1 MAFSCWFGRGG
12 VAASLL
18 LLVLTAC
25 GGPTQKFSDLA
36 QDYVYAA
43 LSFEP
48 VTATGAGYHVHNGVH
63 LNEIPDDFDSNSL
76 AKRREFYAE
85 FRKRLGQFDAAT
97 LSAED
102 RADYDIIQDHIELQL
117 VELDTI
123 QNYKHNPTVYV
134 ELIGNALFS
143 PFVLTYAPAEER
155 FREITARL
163 AKVPALLGQA
173 RQNLVDAPEIWTQVA
188 VKENDG
194 NHDLIVNTLTPNC
207 PKSELASF
215 DRAAREALKSI
226 DDFTNWLNGDL
237 AKRKSD
243 WRLGT
248 EKYSLKFKPVLSLGP
263 NPKQVLAD
271 AEAELAKTRAEMIAT
286 ARPLHAKLFPGAADP
301 GDASKLISA
310 VLGKIALK
318 HGKADTYF
326 ADAKRDL
333 EQVRAFIR
341 EKGFVVL
348 PGQDN
353 LKIIETPV
361 FMRGISAVG
370 GFSSAP
376 PLMPELGAFYSLT
389 PIPASLEP
397 ERIESR
403 LREYNTYGLKI
414 LTIHEGLPGHY
425 LQFEY
430 ANRVQAKG
438 RRVLR
443 SVYGNGPYVEGWAVY
458 ATKVMIERGYLDN
471 DPELLLTWHKQY
483 LRAVANTILDI
494 RMQTENM
501 TDEQAMNLMI
511 NQTFQEKEE
520 AAAKLTRAKLS
531 STQLPAYFTGYRAW
545 LRLREQMKEKRG
557 GSFDLAK
564 FHEQA
569 LQAGAV
575 PMPALERIMMA
586 PPAAAEGKQ

>member
-1 MAFSCWFGRGG
+1 MALSHG
-12 VAASLL
+12 VAATLL
-18 LLVLTAC
+18 FLALSAC
-25 GGPTQKFSDLA
+25 TSGPPPKFSDVV
-36 QDYVYAA
+36 QEYVFTA

-48 VTATGAGYHVHNGVH
+48 VTATGAGYHVHNGIH
-63 LNEIPDDFDSNSL
+63 LNEILDDFDSNAL
-76 AKRREFYAE
+76 AKRREFYLG
-85 FRKRLGQFDAAT
+85 FRKRLGQFDAAA

-102 RADYDIIQDHIELQL
+102 RADYDIIHDHISLQL
-117 VELDTI
+117 AELDTI
-123 QNYKHNPTVYV
+123 QSYKHNPTVYV
-134 ELIGNALFS
+134 ELIGNALFT
-143 PFVLTYAPAEER
+143 PFVLEYGTPAER
-155 FREITARL
+155 YRQITARL

-188 VKENDG
+188 VRENDG

-207 PKSELASF
+207 PKSELASY

-226 DDFTNWLNGDL
+226 DDFTNWLNNDL
-237 AKRKSD
+237 AKRKAD
-243 WRLGT
+243 WRLGA
-248 EKYSLKFKPVLSLGP
+248 EKYSLKFAPVLSLGLD
-263 NPKQVLAD
+263 PKQVLAD

-286 ARPLHAKLFPGAADP
+286 ARPLHAKLFPGAKDP
-301 GDASKLISA
+301 GDASKLIST

-318 HGKADTYF
+318 HGKAETYF
-326 ADAKRDL
+326 DDAKRDL

-341 EKGFVVL
+341 EKGFVGL

-361 FMRGISAVG
+361 FMRGIYAVG
-370 GFSSAP
+370 GFNPAP
-376 PLMPELGAFYSLT
+376 ALMPELGAFYWLT
-389 PIPASLEP
+389 PIPTTLEP

-430 ANRVQAKG
+430 ANRVQPNG

-443 SVYGNGPYVEGWAVY
+443 AVYGNGPYVEGWAVY
-458 ATKVMIERGYLDN
+458 ATKLMIEHGYLDN

-483 LRAVANTILDI
+483 LRAVANTILDV
-494 RMQTENM
+494 RLHTQNM
-501 TDEQAMNLMI
+501 TDEQAMDLMI

-520 AAAKLTRAKLS
+520 ATAKLQRAKLS
-531 STQLPAYFTGYRAW
+531 STQLPTYFTGYRAW
-545 LRLREQMKEKRG
+545 LRLREQVKEKRG
-557 GSFDLAK
+557 GSFNLAQ

-569 LQAGAV
+569 LKAGAV
-575 PMPALERIMMA
+575 SMPALERIMMA
-586 PPAAAEGKQ
+586 PPASADGKK